1 MLTAHTALGTTSTTI
16 FLFFLFWFVEL
27 SDPLRW
33 ESALQFLQSM
43 SSTRCLPDTVSCT
56 AAMNACAK
64 ARSDSMRLGMQYN
77 KVL

>member
-1 MLTAHTALGTTSTTI
+1 MLTAHTALGTTTTI
-16 FLFFLFWFVEL
+16 FLFFPFFLFFLFWFVEL

-43 SSTRCLPDTVSCT
+43 SSARCLPDTVSCT

-64 ARSDSMRLGMQYN
+64 ARSDSVRLGMQ
-77 KVL
+77 

>member
-1 MLTAHTALGTTSTTI
+1 MLTAHTALGTTTTI
-16 FLFFLFWFVEL
+16 FLFFLFFLFWFVEL

-43 SSTRCLPDTVSCT
+43 SSARCLPDTVSCT

-64 ARSDSMRLGMQYN
+64 ARSDSVRLGMQ
-77 KVL
+77 